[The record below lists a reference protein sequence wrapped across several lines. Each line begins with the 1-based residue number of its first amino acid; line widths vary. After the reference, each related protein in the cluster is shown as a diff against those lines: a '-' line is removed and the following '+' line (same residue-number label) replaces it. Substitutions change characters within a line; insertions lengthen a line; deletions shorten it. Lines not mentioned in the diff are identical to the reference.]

1 LSEPAAMI
9 DAMDQYTF
17 RAEWSPATAEY
28 VGMCLE
34 FPSRYARGP
43 TAQEAIAGI
52 EAAIKSEVQE
62 MLAEDRTPPASLTDR
77 RYSGRFVV
85 RTSAELHARLMVDA
99 NEQGVSFNQWVVQ
112 KLAGRNPPTL
122 NDLF

>member
-1 LSEPAAMI
+1 LSEPAAII
-9 DAMDQYTF
+9 DVMDQYTF
-17 RAEWSPATAEY
+17 RAEWSPETAEY

-34 FPSRYARGP
+34 FPSRYSRAP
-43 TAQEAIAGI
+43 TAHEAIAGI
-52 EAAIKSEVQE
+52 EQAINSEVQE
-62 MLAEDRTPPASLTDR
+62 MLAEDRTPPASLTDH

-99 NEQGVSFNQWVVQ
+99 TEQGVSFNQWVVQ

>member
-1 LSEPAAMI
+1 MSDRGAKIGVME
-9 DAMDQYTF
+9 QYTF
-17 RAEWSPATAEY
+17 RAEWSPQTAEY
-28 VGMCLE
+28 VGLCLE

-43 TAQEAIAGI
+43 TAQAAIAGI
-52 EAAIKSEVQE
+52 EETIRSEVQE
-62 MLAEDRTPPASLTDR
+62 MLAEGRMPPSSLTDR
-77 RYSGRFVV
+77 RYSGRFIV